1 MSLQRTL
8 FLTFIL
14 CCFYN
19 KISAQSITVDS
30 NVTAA
35 DLIQNV
41 LIKSSCIDTESVNA
55 SGNPTPNQQSYGSF
69 MAVANFPFSSGIVLS
84 TSPSKKAEGPYNQ
97 QDSKGT
103 QVPGWN
109 GDPDLN
115 QALGINNSTQ
125 ATFIEFDFIALT
137 NSISFNYIFAS
148 NEYQL
153 NFPCIYSDGFAFLI
167 KDADNP
173 SEAYKNLAVLPNSA
187 TAVSATTV
195 HPKIN
200 TVNNSNGIPLIGCE
214 AVNENYFNGYNTA
227 ASPINYAGQTVV
239 MNAYT
244 DVIPNKKYHLKLVIA
259 DDATRQYNSAVF
271 IEAGSFVTKINFGED
286 RTVANNNPVCF
297 GENYVLDTNLSSTT
311 HTFEWFKK
319 DASNNYVLIPGATS
333 PSYAV
338 SATGTYKVEA
348 TLGSTTCVSIGEITV
363 EFSPQIQSTNTSLLQ
378 CDDNTDGITIFDL
391 TKVANIVKNNNTQIT
406 NQGYYETLADA
417 QAKTN
422 PILNPQRYTNKAPNQ
437 IVFARI
443 ENTFG
448 CSAIAQVTLNV
459 SNTVIPDQSPI
470 AKCDEDEIQDG
481 LYQFNLEQEV
491 TPQILTGLPP
501 GLIVNYFLT
510 ASDAITETNQLP
522 NIFKNTT
529 PNSQTIYARA
539 ANGSDCYDITPI
551 ELIVHTFDPPNF
563 EDETQYLCKGD
574 QITISVA
581 TGFSSYAWTNSGG
594 STNSM
599 LVTSPG
605 DYSVTV
611 TDVNGCKK
619 TKNFK
624 IILSEPA
631 TITGADVKDFS
642 GIDNSVKILYTG
654 VGNYE
659 FSLDGTAFQDDP
671 TFTQVTPG
679 VYTAIA
685 RDKNGCGI
693 SNSFIVY
700 VLDYPRFFTPNGDGF
715 NDLWVIKN
723 IDQMPDYTIS
733 IFDRYGKLLKQM
745 NQNGSGWNGIFNGR
759 EMPSDDYW
767 FTLLFV
773 NGKNVKGHFS
783 LKR

>member
-1 MSLQRTL
+1 M
-8 FLTFIL
+8 
-14 CCFYN
+14 CCFCN
-19 KISAQSITVDS
+19 QISAQNISVNSTI
-30 NVTAA
+30 APG

-41 LIKSSCIDTESVNA
+41 LINSSCIETNSVNA
-55 SGNPTPNQQSYGSF
+55 TGNPTPNAQSYGSF
-69 MAVANFPFSSGIVLS
+69 TAGANFPFSSGIVLS
-84 TSPSKKAEGPYNQ
+84 TSPSKNAEGPFVQ
-97 QDSKGT
+97 QNSKGV
-103 QVPGWN
+103 QVQGWN

-125 ATFIEFDFIALT
+125 ATVLEFDFVALT

-148 NEYQL
+148 NEYQN

-167 KDADNP
+167 KETGS
-173 SEAYKNLAVLPNSA
+173 SESYKNLAVLPNST

-200 TVNNSNGIPLIGCE
+200 TVNGSGGEPVVGCE

-227 ASPINYAGQTVV
+227 SSPINYAGQTVV
-239 MNAYT
+239 MNAST
-244 DVIPNKKYHLKLVIA
+244 DVIPNKQYHLKLVVA
-259 DDATRQYNSAVF
+259 DDVTRQYNSAVF

-297 GENYVLDTNLSSTT
+297 GENYVLDTKLDPTKYS
-311 HTFEWFKK
+311 FKWFTK
-319 DASNNYVLIPGATS
+319 DSSNNYVQISGATS
-333 PSYAV
+333 SSYAV
-338 SATGTYKVEA
+338 LATGTYKVEA

-363 EFSPQIQSTNTSLLQ
+363 EFSPEIPSTDTSLLQ
-378 CDDNTDGITIFDL
+378 CDDDTDGITIFDL
-391 TKVANIVKNNNTQIT
+391 TKVANIVKNNNPQIT

-422 PILNPQRYTNKAPNQ
+422 PISNPQRYTNKAPNQ

-448 CSAIAQVTLNV
+448 CSKIAQITLNI
-459 SNTVIPDQSPI
+459 SNSVIPNQSPI
-470 AKCDEDEIQDG
+470 ETCDGDATQDG
-481 LYQFNLEQEV
+481 LYQFDLATEA
-491 TPQILTGLPP
+491 TPQILLGQPSGL
-501 GLIVNYFLT
+501 VVTYFLT
-510 ASDAITETNQLP
+510 ASDAVTETNQLP

-539 ANGSDCYDITPI
+539 VNGSDCYDITPI

-563 EDETQYLCKGD
+563 EDKTEYLCKGSE
-574 QITISVA
+574 ITLSVA
-581 TGFSSYAWTNSGG
+581 AGFNSYTWSNNLGTTNSIQV
-594 STNSM
+594 ST
-599 LVTSPG
+599 PG

-611 TDVNGCKK
+611 TDANGCPK

-624 IILSEPA
+624 VILSEPA

-642 GIDNSVKILYTG
+642 GVDNSVKILYTG

-659 FSLDGTAFQDDP
+659 FSLDGTVFQDDP
-671 TFTQVTPG
+671 TFTQISPG
-679 VYTAIA
+679 IYNAIA
-685 RDKNGCGI
+685 IDKNGCGP
-693 SNSFIVY
+693 SNVFQIY
-700 VLDYPRFFTPNGDGF
+700 VLDYPRFFTPNGDGY

>member
-1 MSLQRTL
+1 MSPSRIL
-8 FLTFIL
+8 FLIFVL

-19 KISAQSITVDS
+19 KINAQGITVNS
-30 NVTAA
+30 TVTPV

-41 LIKSSCIDTESVNA
+41 LINSSCIDTESANA

-69 MAVANFPFSSGIVLS
+69 SGGANFPFSSGIVLS
-84 TSPSKKAEGPYNQ
+84 TSPSKKAEGPYKQ
-97 QDSKGT
+97 QESKGVE
-103 QVPGWN
+103 VPGWN
-109 GDPDLN
+109 GDADLN

-125 ATFIEFDFIALT
+125 ATVLEFDFIALT

-167 KDADNP
+167 KEAGS
-173 SEAYKNLAVLPNSA
+173 SENYKNLAVLPNTA
-187 TAVSATTV
+187 TPVSATTV
-195 HPKIN
+195 HPKIDN
-200 TVNNSNGIPLIGCE
+200 MNGAGGEPLIGCA

-227 ASPINYAGQTVV
+227 SSPINYAGQTVV

-244 DVIPNKKYHLKLVIA
+244 DVIPNKKYHLKLVVA

-286 RTVANNNPVCF
+286 RTVANNNPICF
-297 GENYVLDTNLSSTT
+297 GENYVLDTNISSTAY
-311 HTFEWFKK
+311 TFKWFKK
-319 DASNNYVLIPGATS
+319 DASNNYVEITGATS
-333 PSYAV
+333 SSYAV
-338 SATGTYKVEA
+338 QTTGTYKVEA
-348 TLGSTTCVSIGEITV
+348 NLTGTACISTGEITI
-363 EFSPQIQSTNTSLLQ
+363 EFTPQIQSTNTSLLQ
-378 CDDNTDGITIFDL
+378 CDDDADGFTIFDL
-391 TKVANIVKNNNTQIT
+391 TKVANIVKNNNSQII
-406 NQGYYETLADA
+406 NQGYYETLVDA

-448 CSAIAQVTLNV
+448 CSAIPQITLNV
-459 SNTVIPDQSPI
+459 SNTVIPDQAPI
-470 AKCDEDEIQDG
+470 AKCDEDEVQDG

-491 TPQILTGLPP
+491 TPQILTGLPA
-501 GLIVNYFLT
+501 GLVVNYFLT

-563 EDETQYLCKGD
+563 EDETKYLCKGD
-574 QITISVA
+574 EITLSVA
-581 TGFSSYAWTNSGG
+581 TGFSSYTWSNNLGTTNSI
-594 STNSM
+594 TVNSA
-599 LVTSPG
+599 G

-619 TKNFK
+619 NKTFK
-624 IILSEPA
+624 VILSEPA

-659 FSLDGTAFQDDP
+659 FSLDGNTFQDDP
-671 TFTQVTPG
+671 TFTQISSG
-679 VYTAIA
+679 IYNAIA
-685 RDKNGCGI
+685 RDKNGCGP
-693 SNSFIVY
+693 SNVFQIY
-700 VLDYPRFFTPNGDGF
+700 VLDYPRFFTPNGDGY
-715 NDLWVIKN
+715 NDLWAIKN

>member
-1 MSLQRTL
+1 MSPSRVL
-8 FLTFIL
+8 FIIFIL
-14 CCFYN
+14 CCFCN
-19 KISAQSITVDS
+19 RISAQNISVNSTITP
-30 NVTAA
+30 T

-41 LIKSSCIDTESVNA
+41 LINSSCIETNTVNA
-55 SGNPTPNQQSYGSF
+55 TGNPTPNQQSYGSF
-69 MAVANFPFSSGIVLS
+69 TAGANFPFSSGIVLS
-84 TSPSKKAEGPYNQ
+84 TSPSKNAEGPFVQ
-97 QDSKGT
+97 QNSKGV
-103 QVPGWN
+103 QVQGWN
-109 GDPDLN
+109 GDSDLN

-125 ATFIEFDFIALT
+125 ATVLEFDFVALT

-148 NEYQL
+148 NEYQN

-167 KDADNP
+167 KEVGS
-173 SEAYKNLAVLPNSA
+173 SEPYKNLAVLPNST

-200 TVNNSNGIPLIGCE
+200 TINGSGGEPLIGCE
-214 AVNENYFNGYNTA
+214 AVNENYFNGYNTSS
-227 ASPINYAGQTVV
+227 SPINYAGQTVV
-239 MNAYT
+239 MNVST
-244 DVIPNKKYHLKLVIA
+244 DVVPNKKYHLKLVIA

-297 GENYVLDTNLSSTT
+297 GENYVLDTNISSPNY
-311 HTFEWFKK
+311 TFKWFKK
-319 DASNNYVLIPGATS
+319 DASNNYVQIPGATAS
-333 PSYAV
+333 SYAV
-338 SATGTYKVEA
+338 QTTGMYKVEA
-348 TLGSTTCVSIGEITV
+348 TLGTTTCVSIGEITV
-363 EFSPQIQSTNTSLLQ
+363 EFSSEIPSTDTSLLQ
-378 CDDNTDGITIFDL
+378 CDDDTDGITIFDL
-391 TKVANIVKNNNTQIT
+391 TKVANIVKNNNPQIS

-417 QAKTN
+417 QSKTN

-448 CSAIAQVTLNV
+448 CSKIAQITLNI
-459 SNTVIPDQSPI
+459 SNNVIPNQAPV
-470 AKCDEDEIQDG
+470 KTCDGDTMQDG
-481 LYQFNLEQEV
+481 LYQFDLATEV
-491 TPQILTGLPP
+491 TPQISAGLPTGL
-501 GLIVNYFLT
+501 IFTYFLT
-510 ASDAITETNQLP
+510 TSDAITETNQLP

-529 PNSQTIYARA
+529 SNSQTIYARA
-539 ANGSDCYDITPI
+539 VNGSDCYDITPI

-563 EDETQYLCKGD
+563 EDVTQYLCKGD
-574 QITISVA
+574 EITLSVA
-581 TGFSSYAWTNSGG
+581 TGFSSYNWSNGSIINS
-594 STNSM
+594 TQVNSA
-599 LVTSPG
+599 G

-611 TDVNGCKK
+611 TDANGCQK
-619 TKNFK
+619 TKK
-624 IILSEPA
+624 YKVILSEPA

-642 GIDNSVKILYTG
+642 GTDNSVKILYTG

-659 FSLDGTAFQDDP
+659 FSLDGTVFQDDA
-671 TFTQVTPG
+671 TFTQISPG
-679 VYTAIA
+679 VYNAII
-685 RDKNGCGI
+685 RDKNGCGL
-693 SNSFIVY
+693 SNVVQIY
-700 VLDYPRFFTPNGDGF
+700 VLDYPRFFTPNGDGY
-715 NDLWVIKN
+715 NDLWVVKN